1 VTTNRPSDRRASRP
15 SGADPAAGGAHS
27 AAGGAHSGHDALLIA
42 RLAGNDVSGAD
53 EARARDLVASC
64 GECAVLLADLAAI
77 SAALPGALR
86 VPDRRRDFRLT
97 PDHAARLRGSRLT
110 RWLDRA
116 NRHRILLLQPLAGA
130 TVALG
135 LAMALLSAPGILPM
149 ASSAGGDAAAPVE
162 PVYTEMAGP
171 AASAGANDGAGG
183 VQKGA
188 SEQAPDASPPML
200 ALPSAA
206 DDGFQGPVTAGTPEE
221 TPIAG
226 DDGRSQVTTSG
237 EPGTSEPPPL
247 LGAAADA
254 QVVGA
259 AEIAGAEAATARDS
273 GGSIEA
279 WALWLLVAAAG
290 AVVLVAVTATSRR
303 TSAG

>member
-1 VTTNRPSDRRASRP
+1 MTTNRPSDRGAS
-15 SGADPAAGGAHS
+15 GLGGAHP

-53 EARARDLVASC
+53 ETRARDLVASC
-64 GECAVLLADLAAI
+64 GECAALLADLAAI

-97 PDHAARLRGSRLT
+97 PDDAVRLRGSRLT

-130 TVALG
+130 TVAFG

-149 ASSAGGDAAAPVE
+149 ASSAGGDAAAPIE

-171 AASAGANDGAGG
+171 AAAAGANDGSGG
-183 VQKGA
+183 VEKGD

-200 ALPSAA
+200 ALPSPA
-206 DDGFQGPVTAGTPEE
+206 DDGFQGPATSE
-221 TPIAG
+221 TPGDTPVAG
-226 DDGRSQVTTSG
+226 GDGRSQVTTSG
-237 EPGTSEPPPL
+237 EPGTSETPPL

-254 QVVGA
+254 QLPA
-259 AEIAGAEAATARDS
+259 AGEIAGAEAATARDS
-273 GGSIEA
+273 SGSIEV

-290 AVVLVAVTATSRR
+290 GVVLVAVTAATSRR

>member
-1 VTTNRPSDRRASRP
+1 VTTNRPSDRGPSRP
-15 SGADPAAGGAHS
+15 SGADPAARGAH
-27 AAGGAHSGHDALLIA
+27 AGHDALLIA

-64 GECAVLLADLAAI
+64 AECAALLADLAAI
-77 SAALPGALR
+77 SAALPGVLR
-86 VPDRRRDFRLT
+86 VPRRRRDFRLT
-97 PDHAARLRGSRLT
+97 PNDAARLRGSRLT

-116 NRHRILLLQPLAGA
+116 NRQRILLLQPLAGA

-149 ASSAGGDAAAPVE
+149 ASSAGGYAAAPIE

-171 AASAGANDGAGG
+171 IAAAGANDGSGG
-183 VQKGA
+183 VQKGD

-200 ALPSAA
+200 ALPSPA
-206 DDGFQGPVTAGTPEE
+206 DDGNQGPVTAGTPEE

-226 DDGRSQVTTSG
+226 GDGRSQVTTSG
-237 EPGTSEPPPL
+237 EPGTSEAPPL

-254 QVVGA
+254 QLPGA
-259 AEIAGAEAATARDS
+259 GEIAGAEAATTRDS
-273 GGSIEA
+273 SGSIEA
-279 WALWLLVAAAG
+279 WAVWLLVAAAG
-290 AVVLVAVTATSRR
+290 GVVLVAVTAATSRR

>member
-1 VTTNRPSDRRASRP
+1 M
-15 SGADPAAGGAHS
+15 
-27 AAGGAHSGHDALLIA
+27 
-42 RLAGNDVSGAD
+42 
-53 EARARDLVASC
+53 
-64 GECAVLLADLAAI
+64 
-77 SAALPGALR
+77 
-86 VPDRRRDFRLT
+86 
-97 PDHAARLRGSRLT
+97 
-110 RWLDRA
+110 
-116 NRHRILLLQPLAGA
+116 
-130 TVALG
+130 ALG

-200 ALPSAA
+200 ALPSPG
-206 DDGFQGPVTAGTPEE
+206 DGGNQGPVTAGTPEE

-226 DDGRSQVTTSG
+226 GDGRSQVTTSG
-237 EPGTSEPPPL
+237 EPGTSEAPPL

-254 QVVGA
+254 QVA
-259 AEIAGAEAATARDS
+259 AAGEIAGAEAATARDS
-273 GGSIEA
+273 SGSIEA